1 METLSEI
8 GEKAERIG
16 LLGPVFT
23 PGTANSAC
31 SAAFY
36 ARISRIRAYPLKY
49 TDPDGET
56 PVKANG
62 ALGIFAHYAIFGDVR
77 PILGNKGYTNVETN
91 RRAGADENIPISRR
105 RPDIVATKNG
115 RRSVW
120 EIKPIG
126 DMSSPSQLKEYKEI
140 VDKGS
145 KLPTDIGDRLF
156 EGEKTIPF
164 EIAGNENATL
174 TYSFD
179 GDGMIHYSI
188 DDGEGIRQQ
197 SPNFNF
203 VPTTESVLQKSN
215 KNAGRFAISG
225 SLIMTMALIL
235 LAF

>member
-1 METLSEI
+1 
-8 GEKAERIG
+8 
-16 LLGPVFT
+16 
-23 PGTANSAC
+23 
-31 SAAFY
+31 
-36 ARISRIRAYPLKY
+36 
-49 TDPDGET
+49 
-56 PVKANG
+56 
-62 ALGIFAHYAIFGDVR
+62 
-77 PILGNKGYTNVETN
+77 VETH
-91 RRAGADENIPISRR
+91 RRAGTDENIPISRR

-126 DMSSPSQLKEYKEI
+126 DTS
-140 VDKGS
+140 G
-145 KLPTDIGDRLF
+145 
-156 EGEKTIPF
+156 
-164 EIAGNENATL
+164 TL

-215 KNAGRFAISG
+215 KNASRFVVSG
-225 SLIMTMALIL
+225 SIIMTMALIL